1 MQTAPAESMAS
12 PAPSQPES
20 AAAEITSEV
29 ILPSEP
35 IPVAPEVSVPLLPLT
50 TEQPTDS
57 TTIPV
62 ADVSESKPLETLV
75 VEGSATAET
84 AVVPAPEPAP
94 AEEQPSTHEPT
105 AVNGT
110 SYSEEKPA
118 TNGVAPAE
126 DKADAVNGTSESA
139 KPATPPESPKP
150 ATNGAGKATT
160 PTTPTKEKKMRFPSL
175 SSRHSR
181 ARSSLESGASE
192 LGVKDKDKDANGN
205 GNGKD
210 SVPGRF
216 ANSQRP
222 KRRTSMFGK
231 LKDVFSSPK
240 KEASA

>member
-1 MQTAPAESMAS
+1 MQTAPAEPIAT
-12 PAPSQPES
+12 PELSQSEP
-20 AAAEITSEV
+20 AAAEITTEV

-35 IPVAPEVSVPLLPLT
+35 IPVAPEVPVALLPLT
-50 TEQPTDS
+50 TEQPTES

-75 VEGSATAET
+75 VEGSATVET
-84 AVVPAPEPAP
+84 AVVPAPEPAS
-94 AEEQPSTHEPT
+94 AEKPSTHEPT

-110 SYSEEKPA
+110 SDTEETPA
-118 TNGVAPAE
+118 TNGVAPA
-126 DKADAVNGTSESA
+126 DSKAEVVNGSSETP
-139 KPATPPESPKP
+139 KPATPQESSKP

-160 PTTPTKEKKMRFPSL
+160 PTKEKRMRFPSL
-175 SSRHSR
+175 ASRHSR

-192 LGVKDKDKDANGN
+192 LGVKDKDKDANGTD
-205 GNGKD
+205 NGKD
-210 SVPGRF
+210 SVTGRF